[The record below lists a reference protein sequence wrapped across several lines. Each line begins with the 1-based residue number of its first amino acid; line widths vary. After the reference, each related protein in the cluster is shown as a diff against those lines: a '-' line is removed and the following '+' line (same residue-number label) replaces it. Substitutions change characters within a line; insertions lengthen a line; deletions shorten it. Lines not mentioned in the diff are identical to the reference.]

1 MIFKKTFQHG
11 IGIGRRHVSANE
23 DAAEGTFAVRRG
35 PIRWL
40 VLGGILL
47 IAMIAFGTAV
57 MVGNFRDRAIL
68 NTNRELENTLL
79 LLARHFDQQIEDWQV
94 IQKDVIAYIRAKKIE
109 TPADFENSVSSR
121 DVHQMLDGKIRAM
134 SYIGAVSIFSA
145 DGRLINSSSVWPV
158 PDVSI
163 ADRHYFEALKTD
175 PALDYLLE
183 PVVSRISGA
192 WTTVIARKV
201 RGHTGN
207 FLGVVTRGVE
217 PKYFEKFF
225 ASLSFGDNSAI
236 SMFHRDGTML
246 ARYPHVK
253 SMIGRNFGYG
263 PIFSN
268 ILSKA
273 DQGTMRMTSPVDG
286 EDRLAT
292 VRTLR
297 NYPIVLI
304 ATTTVSSALAD
315 WRDQTRFLIFA
326 AGLSSFVVAV
336 LLLLIVR
343 QLSRQ
348 HRRVQRRLALEKH
361 RLDTAVN
368 NMDQGLLLFDASQKL
383 VICNDRYIEM
393 YGLSRDVIKPG
404 CSFRDVVAHR
414 KQAGSFGGDVD
425 EYCDRI
431 MRDLLPGRVMVTET
445 PDGRSIQ
452 MTFQPVE
459 DGGWVS
465 THEDITERRRSEER
479 IAHMAH
485 FDTLTGLPNR
495 ALFRERLDEMLTGIS
510 PGTQIAVLYIDIDE
524 FKTVNDS
531 LGHPVGDELLKAV
544 AVRLKG
550 CTGEADLVARL
561 GGDEFAI
568 VHSAADCSTDVSD
581 LVRSVHE
588 AIRVPYECLGHHVTT
603 DASIGIARAPVDGTT
618 LDGLL
623 KNADL
628 AMYAAKADGRR
639 TYRFFHPDM
648 DARAQ
653 ERRTMELELRQALAD
668 DNFEIYYQPLVR
680 LSDNAITGCEALLR
694 WRHPHLGMISPA
706 EFIPVAEET
715 GLIDQLGA
723 WVLTTACAEAA
734 TWPFNMKLAVNVSP
748 VQFRNETFALK
759 VASALASSGLGAG
772 RLELEITEAVL
783 IRDDEKALAILHQLR
798 QLGARIA
805 LDDFGTGYSSL
816 SYLQR
821 FPFDKIKIDRCFID
835 SIEKPNGSLAI
846 VQAVVNIASSQLMD
860 TTAEGVETTVQRDM
874 LRAVGCTEMQG
885 YLFSKPKSSADIR
898 SLLESHRGDKASVA

>member
-1 MIFKKTFQHG
+1 MNFEKVFQRG
-11 IGIGRRHVSANE
+11 VGIGRHRVVANE
-23 DAAEGTFAVRRG
+23 DIAESTFVVRRG

-40 VLGGILL
+40 VLCGFLL
-47 IAMIAFGTAV
+47 IAMIAVGTAII
-57 MVGNFRDRAIL
+57 VGSFRERAIL
-68 NTNRELENTLL
+68 NSNRELENTLL
-79 LLARHFDQQIEDWQV
+79 LLARHFDQQIEDSQV
-94 IQKDVIAYIRAKKIE
+94 IQKDVIAYIKTIGIE
-109 TPADFENSVSSR
+109 THADFENRLASSN
-121 DVHQMLDGKIRAM
+121 VHQMLNGKIRAM
-134 SYIGAVSIFSA
+134 SYVGAVSIFNSE
-145 DGRLINSSSVWPV
+145 GQLINSSGLWPV

-163 ADRHYFEALKTD
+163 DDRPYFRKLQADPTLELV
-175 PALDYLLE
+175 LE
-183 PVVSRISGA
+183 PVVSRVTGA

-201 RGHTGN
+201 RSSSGD
-207 FLGVVTRGVE
+207 FLGVVVRGVE

-246 ARYPHVK
+246 ARYPHVE
-253 SMIGRNFGYG
+253 SIIGRNFSDG
-263 PIFSN
+263 PIFST
-268 ILSKA
+268 ILPKVDRGA
-273 DQGTMRMTSPVDG
+273 MRMKSPVDG

-304 ATTTVSSALAD
+304 ATTTVDSALAD
-315 WRDQTRFLIFA
+315 WREQTRFLIFA
-326 AGLSSFVVAV
+326 AGLSSLVVAV
-336 LLLLIVR
+336 LLFLIVR
-343 QLSRQ
+343 QLLRQ
-348 HRRVQRRLALEKH
+348 HRLVLRRLALEKH
-361 RLDTAVN
+361 RLNTAVN
-368 NMDQGLLLFDASQKL
+368 NMNQGLLLFDASKNL
-383 VICNDRYIEM
+383 VICNDRYLEM

-404 CSFRDVVAHR
+404 STFRDIIAHR
-414 KQAGSFGGDVD
+414 KQAGNFSGDVD

-431 MRDLLPGRVMVTET
+431 TRDLLPGRVMVTET

-452 MTFQPVE
+452 MTFQPVK

-465 THEDITERRRSEER
+465 THEDITERRRSEAR

-485 FDTLTGLPNR
+485 FDALTGLPNR
-495 ALFRERLDEMLTGIS
+495 ALFRERLGEMLAANP
-510 PGTQIAVLYIDIDE
+510 PGTRLAVLYIDIDE

-544 AVRLKG
+544 ALRLKD
-550 CTGEADLVARL
+550 CISEIDLVARL

-568 VHSAADCSTDVSD
+568 VHRGGDTTGLTD
-581 LVRSVHE
+581 LVMNVHK
-588 AIRVPYECLGHHVTT
+588 AIRAPYECLGHHVTT
-603 DASIGIARAPVDGTT
+603 DASIGIARAPMDGTT

-653 ERRTMELELRQALAD
+653 ARRIMELELRQAMAD

-694 WRHPHLGMISPA
+694 WRHPERGMISPD
-706 EFIPVAEET
+706 EFVPVAEDT

-734 TWPFNMKLAVNVSP
+734 TWPSNMKLAVNVSP
-748 VQFRNETFALK
+748 VQFRNDTFALK
-759 VASALASSGLGAG
+759 VASALASSGLGSG

-798 QLGARIA
+798 ELGVRIA

-816 SYLQR
+816 SYIQR
-821 FPFDKIKIDRCFID
+821 FPFDKIKIDRCFVD
-835 SIEKPNGSLAI
+835 GIENPNGSLAI

-860 TTAEGVETTVQRDM
+860 TTAEGVETAVQRDI

-885 YLFSKPKSSADIR
+885 YLFSKPKPAAEIR
-898 SLLESHRGDKASVA
+898 SLLGSHRGNKASVA

>member
-1 MIFKKTFQHG
+1 MVFGKIFQQS
-11 IGIGRRHVSANE
+11 IGTGRHHVTANE
-23 DAAEGTFAVRRG
+23 DTAESILVVRPG

-40 VLGGILL
+40 MLCGVLL
-47 IAMIAFGTAV
+47 IAMIAVGTAV
-57 MVGNFRDRAIL
+57 IVGSFRDRAIL

-79 LLARHFDQQIEDWQV
+79 LLARHFDQQIEDCQV
-94 IQKDVIAYIRAKKIE
+94 IQKDVIAYIKAAGIENRAE
-109 TPADFENSVSSR
+109 FESRIGSR
-121 DVHQMLDGKIRAM
+121 DVHQMLNGKIRAL
-134 SYIGAVSIFSA
+134 SYIGAVSVFNP
-145 DGRLINSSSVWPV
+145 DGRLINSSGVWPV
-158 PDVSI
+158 PDISI
-163 ADRHYFEALKTD
+163 ADRSYFKALKAD
-175 PALDYLLE
+175 PTLEVLLE
-183 PVVSRISGA
+183 PVVSRISGT

-201 RGHTGN
+201 RGPTGD
-207 FLGVVTRGVE
+207 FLGVVTRGIE

-246 ARYPHVK
+246 ARYPHVE
-253 SMIGRNFGYG
+253 SMIGRNFGDG
-263 PIFSN
+263 PIFST
-268 ILSKA
+268 ILLKA
-273 DQGTMRMTSPVDG
+273 DRGTMRMTSPVDG

-297 NYPIVLI
+297 SYPIVLI
-304 ATTTVSSALAD
+304 ATTTVASALAD
-315 WRDQTRFLIFA
+315 WREQTRFLIFT
-326 AGLSSFVVAV
+326 AGLSSLVVAM
-336 LLLLIVR
+336 LLFLIVR

-368 NMDQGLLLFDASQKL
+368 NMNQGLLLFDASKNL

-404 CSFRDVVAHR
+404 CTFRDVITQR
-414 KQAGSFGGDVD
+414 KQAGNFSGDVD

-431 MRDLLPGRVMVTET
+431 MHDLLPGRVMVTET

-465 THEDITERRRSEER
+465 THEDVTERRRAEAR

-485 FDTLTGLPNR
+485 FDALTGLPNR
-495 ALFRERLDEMLTGIS
+495 VLFRERLDEMLKNTPSGS
-510 PGTQIAVLYIDIDE
+510 QLAVLYIDIDE

-544 AVRLKG
+544 ALRLRG
-550 CTGEADLVARL
+550 CTGEIDLVARL

-568 VHSAADCSTDVSD
+568 VHRAADHSTDVTD
-581 LVRSVHE
+581 LVTRVHE
-588 AIRVPYECLGHHVTT
+588 AIRAPYECLGHHVTT
-603 DASIGIARAPVDGTT
+603 DASIGIARAPMDGTT

-648 DARAQ
+648 DKRAQ
-653 ERRTMELELRQALAD
+653 ERRTMELELRQALID
-668 DNFEIYYQPLVR
+668 ENFEIFYQPLVR
-680 LSDNAITGCEALLR
+680 LSDNTITGCEALVR
-694 WRHPHLGMISPA
+694 WRHPERGMISPA
-706 EFIPVAEET
+706 DFIPVAEDT

-734 TWPFNMKLAVNVSP
+734 TWPSQMKLAVNVSP

-759 VASALASSGLGAG
+759 VAGALASSGLGAG

-783 IRDDEKALAILHQLR
+783 IRDDDKALAILHQLR
-798 QLGARIA
+798 DLGARIA

-821 FPFDKIKIDRCFID
+821 FPFDKIKIDRCFVD

-860 TTAEGVETTVQRDM
+860 TTAEGVETTIQRDM

-885 YLFSKPKSSADIR
+885 YLFSKPRPAAEIR
-898 SLLESHRGDKASVA
+898 TLFGSHRGHKASVA